1 MLSIVIAE
9 KEKHVNRERPSRST
23 VDQAH
28 SYSRIRGGTLL
39 RTVALALILAIG
51 VPAMAGATAN
61 ANALAPSLGA
71 AANFAVLAGAAVTCT
86 NATVTGNIGV
96 FPGSAVT
103 QTTCPIIGAIDGGDT
118 TAALAATDAALAS
131 TALAAQPCD
140 STLTGLGSLTL
151 SPGVYCFDAA
161 ATETGGV
168 LTLSG
173 PSDGIW
179 IFKIGT
185 LGTGAL
191 TGTNFT
197 VAMDGGGQACNVYW
211 RVADAATLTDS
222 VFVGTILGGADITV
236 TRGTVNGRIMAA
248 AGITITGTAFTGCN

>member
-1 MLSIVIAE
+1 M
-9 KEKHVNRERPSRST
+9 NRERTTRST
-23 VDQAH
+23 
-28 SYSRIRGGTLL
+28 GKLL
-39 RTVALALILAIG
+39 LTAAVALILAIS

-86 NATVTGNIGV
+86 NGTVTGNIGV
-96 FPGSAVT
+96 FPGNAIT
-103 QTTCPIIGAIDGGDT
+103 QTTCPVIGDIHGGDT
-118 TAALAATDAALAS
+118 AAAQAATDAGLAS

-140 STLTGLGSLTL
+140 LNLTGLGSLTL
-151 SPGVYCFDAA
+151 APGVYCFDAA

-168 LTLSG
+168 LTLNG

-179 IFKIGT
+179 VFNIGT

-191 TGTNFT
+191 TGTGFT
-197 VAMDGGGQACNVYW
+197 VATVGGAQACNVYW

-222 VFVGTILGGADITV
+222 VFLGTIIGGADITL
-236 TRGTVNGRIMAA
+236 TRGTYNGRIVAA

>member
-1 MLSIVIAE
+1 M
-9 KEKHVNRERPSRST
+9 NRERSSRST
-23 VDQAH
+23 VDLTSALP
-28 SYSRIRGGTLL
+28 RVRGAKLL
-39 RTVALALILAIG
+39 LTAAIALILAIG
-51 VPAMAGATAN
+51 VPTMAGATAN
-61 ANALAPSLGA
+61 ADALAPSLGA
-71 AANFAVLAGAAVTCT
+71 AANFAVLAGAGVTCT
-86 NATVTGNIGV
+86 NATVTGNVGV
-96 FPGSAVT
+96 FPGSAIT
-103 QTTCPIIGAIDGGDT
+103 QSTCPIIGTIDGGDAI
-118 TAALAATDAALAS
+118 AAPAATDSVTAS
-131 TALAAQPCD
+131 TALAALPCD
-140 STLTGLGSLTL
+140 YGLTGLGSQTL

-161 ATETGGV
+161 ATETGGL

-197 VAMDGGGQACNVYW
+197 VALDGGGQACNVYW

-236 TRGTVNGRIMAA
+236 TRGTFNGRIMAA
-248 AGITITGTAFTGCN
+248 AGITLTGTAFTGCN

>member
-1 MLSIVIAE
+1 M
-9 KEKHVNRERPSRST
+9 KRERTHRSIADLT
-23 VDQAH
+23 GAYPRV
-28 SYSRIRGGTLL
+28 RGAKLL
-39 RTVALALILAIG
+39 LTAALALILAIG

-61 ANALAPSLGA
+61 ADAPAPSLGA

-86 NATVTGNIGV
+86 NATVTGNVGV
-96 FPGSAVT
+96 FPGSAIT
-103 QTTCPIIGAIDGGDT
+103 QTTCPIIGTIDGGDAI
-118 TAALAATDAALAS
+118 AAPAATDSVTAS
-131 TALAAQPCD
+131 TALAALPCD

-151 SPGVYCFDAA
+151 APGVYCFDAA

-197 VAMDGGGQACNVYW
+197 VALDGGGQACNVYW

-236 TRGTVNGRIMAA
+236 TRGTFNGRIQAA